1 MSMIK
6 IAVFFIS
13 YFPFE
18 LLHQT
23 EIIWCS
29 SMYEIEHRW
38 THQICT
44 VMRRRANIESDI
56 AMLCRLSTHEDSV
69 VLILYFSSNN
79 KKNRDLN
86 DLYATAYKF
95 MLWQFYSGRD
105 DELPTSLLYSL
116 SISVLSIHANQFWSS
131 SCLWLCHICMRE
143 QHFPSRKTY
152 IQLENRKEVLFQFC
166 RCRNYPLLLHLH
178 ISY

>member
-1 MSMIK
+1 MIK
-6 IAVFFIS
+6 IAVFF
-13 YFPFE
+13 YLVFPVWTSTSNRDYLMFIYVWNRAP
-18 LLHQT
+18 LNTSDLY
-23 EIIWCS
+23 S
-29 SMYEIEHRW
+29 NAKKSEHW
-38 THQICT
+38 KWYCYVMST
-44 VMRRRANIESDI
+44 VDTRR
-56 AMLCRLSTHEDSV
+56 
-69 VLILYFSSNN
+69 FSSLNIIFFEQQQ

-116 SISVLSIHANQFWSS
+116 SISVLSIYANQFWSS